1 GIAGALAEPPA
12 GDPVAVAGRGYP
24 RRARSRVIV
33 VDAST
38 LVEVLLR
45 ARDAQA
51 IEDRLFE
58 NGQTLHAPHL
68 IDVEVAHAI
77 RRYAISGQIKGD
89 RGRAAFAILAA
100 LPLNRYPHGFLLPRI
115 WDLRNNLTAYDAE
128 IGRAS
133 CREKC

>member
-1 GIAGALAEPPA
+1 M
-12 GDPVAVAGRGYP
+12 
-24 RRARSRVIV
+24 IV

-45 ARDAQA
+45 ARGAQA

-68 IDVEVAHAI
+68 IDVEIAHAI

-115 WDLRNNLTAYDAE
+115 WDLRNNLTAYDAVYIALAE
-128 IGRAS
+128 TLQVPLITRDRRLAGAAGHRA
-133 CREKC
+133 RIELV

>member
-1 GIAGALAEPPA
+1 M
-12 GDPVAVAGRGYP
+12 
-24 RRARSRVIV
+24 IV

-45 ARDAQA
+45 ARNAQA

-115 WDLRNNLTAYDAE
+115 WDLRNNLTAYDAVYIALAE
-128 IGRAS
+128 TLQVPLITRDRRLAGAAGHRA
-133 CREKC
+133 RIELV

>member
-1 GIAGALAEPPA
+1 M
-12 GDPVAVAGRGYP
+12 
-24 RRARSRVIV
+24 IV

-115 WDLRNNLTAYDAE
+115 WDLRNNLTAYDAVYIALAE
-128 IGRAS
+128 TLQVPLITRDRRLAGAAGHRA
-133 CREKC
+133 RIELV

>member
-1 GIAGALAEPPA
+1 M
-12 GDPVAVAGRGYP
+12 
-24 RRARSRVIV
+24 IV

-45 ARDAQA
+45 ARGAQA

-68 IDVEVAHAI
+68 IDVEIAHAI

-89 RGRAAFAILAA
+89 RGRAALAILAA

-115 WDLRNNLTAYDAE
+115 WDLRNNLTAYDAVYIALAE
-128 IGRAS
+128 TLQVPLITRDRRLAGAAGHRA
-133 CREKC
+133 RIELV

>member
-1 GIAGALAEPPA
+1 
-12 GDPVAVAGRGYP
+12 
-24 RRARSRVIV
+24 VIV

-100 LPLNRYPHGFLLPRI
+100 LPLNRYPHDFLLPRI
-115 WDLRNNLTAYDAE
+115 WDLRNNLTAYDAVYIALAE
-128 IGRAS
+128 TLQVPLITRDRRLAGAAGHRA
-133 CREKC
+133 RIELV

>member
-1 GIAGALAEPPA
+1 
-12 GDPVAVAGRGYP
+12 
-24 RRARSRVIV
+24 VIV

-77 RRYAISGQIKGD
+77 RRYAISGQIEGD
-89 RGRAAFAILAA
+89 RGRAALAILAA
-100 LPLNRYPHGFLLPRI
+100 LPLNRYPHSFLLPRL
-115 WDLRNNLTAYDAE
+115 WDLRNNLTAYDAVYIALAE
-128 IGRAS
+128 TLQVPLITRDRRLAGAGSHRA
-133 CREKC
+133 RIELV

>member
-1 GIAGALAEPPA
+1 M
-12 GDPVAVAGRGYP
+12 
-24 RRARSRVIV
+24 IV

-45 ARDAQA
+45 ARGAQA

-115 WDLRNNLTAYDAE
+115 WDLRNNLTAYDAVYIALAE
-128 IGRAS
+128 TLQVPLITRDRRLAGAAGHRA
-133 CREKC
+133 RIELV

>member
-1 GIAGALAEPPA
+1 M
-12 GDPVAVAGRGYP
+12 
-24 RRARSRVIV
+24 IV

-68 IDVEVAHAI
+68 IDVEIAHAI

-115 WDLRNNLTAYDAE
+115 WDLRNNLTAYDAVYIALAE
-128 IGRAS
+128 TLQVPLITRDRRLAGAARHRA
-133 CREKC
+133 RIELV